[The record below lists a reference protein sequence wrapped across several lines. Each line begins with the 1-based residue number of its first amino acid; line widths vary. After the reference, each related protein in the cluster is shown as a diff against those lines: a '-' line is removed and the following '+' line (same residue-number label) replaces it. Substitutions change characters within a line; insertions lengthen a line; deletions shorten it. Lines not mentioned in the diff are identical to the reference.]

1 MVLNAYTDNK
11 LYKRMNSHLVDWPQ
25 VVKHGLLAWLAYPGL
40 VNWTSAKVHT
50 SSIVYHSL
58 EIKKEASIGLFYF
71 LRDDAFSFSQCVI
84 SLLTLSYSKINSM
97 IQDKQTLL
105 LPFTNVLVFA

>member
-1 MVLNAYTDNK
+1 M
-11 LYKRMNSHLVDWPQ
+11 DWPQ

-71 LRDDAFSFSQCVI
+71 LRDDAFSQYVI
-84 SLLTLSYSKINSM
+84 SLLTFPYSKINSM